1 LKLIGLTGG
10 AGSGKSTVAEMLREL
25 GAVVVDADEA
35 SHAAYAPGSP
45 GFDAVVNEFGSDFV
59 HGGQIDRARLGEL
72 VFHDEDA
79 RRRLNAIVHPLVRT
93 WMAERTV
100 EAEDRGAEVI
110 VHDVP
115 LLFENGL
122 EKLYS
127 DVVLVHVPEKLQLR
141 RLVDGRGVSEDR
153 ARAMIAAQMPIDDK
167 RGRAQHVIDNSGT
180 REATREQVEKVW
192 AEIASA
198 R

>member
-1 LKLIGLTGG
+1 
-10 AGSGKSTVAEMLREL
+10 MLGEL

-35 SHAAYAPGSP
+35 SHAVYAPGSP
-45 GFDAVVNEFGSDFV
+45 GFDAVTTEFGSDFV
-59 HGGQIDRARLGEL
+59 RGGLIDRARLGEL

-100 EAEDRGAEVI
+100 EAQDRGAEVI

-167 RGRAQHVIDNSGT
+167 RWRAQHVIDNSGT
-180 REATREQVEKVW
+180 RDATREQVEKVW

>member
-93 WMAERTV
+93 WMAERTF

-153 ARAMIAAQMPIDDK
+153 ARGMIAAQMPIDDK

-180 REATREQVEKVW
+180 REATREQVEKLW

>member
-79 RRRLNAIVHPLVRT
+79 RRRLNAIVHPLVRM